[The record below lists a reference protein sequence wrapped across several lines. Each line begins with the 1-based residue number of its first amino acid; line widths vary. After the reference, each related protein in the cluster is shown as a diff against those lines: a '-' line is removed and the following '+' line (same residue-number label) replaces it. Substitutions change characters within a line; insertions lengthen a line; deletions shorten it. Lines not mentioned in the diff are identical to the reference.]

1 MPQVAV
7 PSFVAAVVE
16 PDTATPF
23 VSVVAPAQLS
33 LAGGGAWMRIVS
45 LDPADSGAR
54 EAALQG
60 VISALSDHPFALS
73 QPELVRQV
81 AEFRLRLLQ
90 R

>member
-1 MPQVAV
+1 MR
-7 PSFVAAVVE
+7 
-16 PDTATPF
+16 TPPER
-23 VSVVAPAQLS
+23 PANQQFS
-33 LAGGGAWMRIVS
+33 NADSYGMAFDEAWERIGS

>member
-1 MPQVAV
+1 MR
-7 PSFVAAVVE
+7 
-16 PDTATPF
+16 TPPEQ
-23 VSVVAPAQLS
+23 PANQQFNNADS
-33 LAGGGAWMRIVS
+33 YGIAFDEAWGRIGS

-60 VISALSDHPFALS
+60 VISGLCDHPFALS

-81 AEFRLRLLQ
+81 AEFRLRLFQ

>member
-1 MPQVAV
+1 MR
-7 PSFVAAVVE
+7 
-16 PDTATPF
+16 TPPEQ
-23 VSVVAPAQLS
+23 PANQQFS
-33 LAGGGAWMRIVS
+33 NADSYGMAFDEAWGRIGS
-45 LDPADSGAR
+45 LDPTDSGAR